1 MCEVMN
7 KLTMHTLC
15 DAYKI
20 IQCIC
25 VKISKHIPLMCMI
38 IHRLLMEGE
47 GRKGGRNGKEEK
59 RNKDG
64 KYEKRREEGV
74 GNGGIMIII
83 TELTGVKNT
92 GTLSMRVKIKV
103 GLNSERYI

>member
-1 MCEVMN
+1 
-7 KLTMHTLC
+7 
-15 DAYKI
+15 
-20 IQCIC
+20 
-25 VKISKHIPLMCMI
+25 MCMI
-38 IHRLLMEGE
+38 IYRLLMEGE

-83 TELTGVKNT
+83 IEFTGVKNI
-92 GTLSMRVKIKV
+92 GILFMRVKIKV
-103 GLNSERYI
+103 GFNFERYI

>member
-1 MCEVMN
+1 
-7 KLTMHTLC
+7 
-15 DAYKI
+15 
-20 IQCIC
+20 
-25 VKISKHIPLMCMI
+25 MI